1 MIRILTSIIIN
12 IILCIIYSFCVE
24 CFNCYKPIVY
34 WAISLGIT
42 FRLSIIILFIT
53 LFFEMLIDLYLKNKI
68 IKWIPII
75 FPLFYWAS
83 YYRVFPYRFIAFI
96 ALNITIYF
104 IYTFVLIFIRK
115 YAERNRLDENNS

>member
-12 IILCIIYSFCVE
+12 ITLCIIYSFCVE
-24 CFNCYKPIVY
+24 CLNCYKPI
-34 WAISLGIT
+34 AHRDISLGIT
-42 FRLSIIILFIT
+42 FRFSIIILFIT
-53 LFFEMLIDLYLKNKI
+53 LFVEMLIDLYLKNKI

-83 YYRVFPYRFIAFI
+83 YYSVFPYRFIAFI

-104 IYTFVLIFIRK
+104 IYTFTLVFAK
-115 YAERNRLDENNS
+115 KH